1 MMSVC
6 IFLTGAAWQES
17 SYHSALILGLCDA
30 LALSQSQ
37 CCQNNLAGTP
47 KARKQGPAQG
57 WDDGVM
63 RTVLANPLAP
73 FTAPLSSVPLLVSVT
88 LLSSWL
94 SGSVWWLRWTWH
106 GGGIICDQTYNGIF
120 RHSNTL
126 GLDPALFKACWEKPK
141 MVQSASRE

>member
-1 MMSVC
+1 MDILHFFKKKKAEMMSVC

-94 SGSVWWLRWTWH
+94 SLEAEVDLAWWGNYL
-106 GGGIICDQTYNGIF
+106 
-120 RHSNTL
+120 
-126 GLDPALFKACWEKPK
+126 
-141 MVQSASRE
+141 